1 MTYEIQRR
9 AGYCAPTWAPGV
21 HPASDQQSGRD
32 RAANATVTLGIVH
45 IPKTGGTS
53 VAEALHGLEG
63 VCDRDLYYEPEL
75 ITGVDVEGLPWERRS
90 QFASVGQLRH
100 LCAGNR
106 LLIGHFTAQ
115 SLVAAGC
122 SHLAVQLRE
131 PRARILSLYRYW
143 QSLSEGERTGWG
155 VWGSKAVASSHLPF
169 HQFLRAPDVWAAT
182 NNAMARQLVV
192 TTTLFDP
199 RHVVRQIEDEL
210 GGVGYDRVRGR
221 LAIAAWTD
229 QAQQFV
235 DRICAEFLS
244 QPPVEVRRE
253 NVTDVVGD
261 RQVIGADDRGLLD
274 ELTRLDTALL
284 RRLMADGHLLRRTT
298 GELEDEW
305 RETAHRL
312 RFDLG

>member
-9 AGYCAPTWAPGV
+9 TGYCAPAV
-21 HPASDQQSGRD
+21 AVESHPVPDQQSGGLRVVGASD
-32 RAANATVTLGIVH
+32 TLGIVH

-53 VAEALHGLEG
+53 VAEALHGLDG
-63 VCDRDLYYEPEL
+63 VSDRDLYYEPEL
-75 ITGVDVEGLPWERRS
+75 ITGVDVGELPWERRS

-100 LCAGNR
+100 LCVGNR

-169 HQFLRAPDVWAAT
+169 NQFLRSPHVWAAT

-199 RHVVRQIEDEL
+199 RHLVRQIEDEL
-210 GGVGYDRVRGR
+210 GGRGYDRFRGR
-221 LAIAAWTD
+221 LAIAAWSD
-229 QAQQFV
+229 QAQEFV
-235 DRICAEFLS
+235 DRICAEFLL

-261 RQVIGADDRGLLD
+261 REVIDADDRGLLD
-274 ELTRLDTALL
+274 ELTRLDTGLL
-284 RRLMADGHLLRRTT
+284 NRLMGDGHLLARTT

-305 RETAHRL
+305 EETAHRL
-312 RFDLG
+312 RFDLR